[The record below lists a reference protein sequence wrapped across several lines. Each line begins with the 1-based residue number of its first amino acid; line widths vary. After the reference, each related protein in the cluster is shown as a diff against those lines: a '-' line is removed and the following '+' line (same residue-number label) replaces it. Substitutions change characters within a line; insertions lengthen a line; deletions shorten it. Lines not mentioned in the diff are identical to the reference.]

1 MSVQRISQRVTQTS
15 TGDIEAVT
23 TTAPLEGGGTTGA
36 LALTFSPNAAPAG
49 TLVGADYIVFSDT
62 NDSNLAKK
70 GLVSDITALAA
81 VDVSSATL
89 LIAGQVFS

>member
-15 TGDIEAVT
+15 VGDIEAVT

-49 TLVGADYIVFSDT
+49 MFLVR
-62 NDSNLAKK
+62 LC
-70 GLVSDITALAA
+70 
-81 VDVSSATL
+81 
-89 LIAGQVFS
+89 

>member
-1 MSVQRISQRVTQTS
+1 
-15 TGDIEAVT
+15 
-23 TTAPLEGGGTTGA
+23 